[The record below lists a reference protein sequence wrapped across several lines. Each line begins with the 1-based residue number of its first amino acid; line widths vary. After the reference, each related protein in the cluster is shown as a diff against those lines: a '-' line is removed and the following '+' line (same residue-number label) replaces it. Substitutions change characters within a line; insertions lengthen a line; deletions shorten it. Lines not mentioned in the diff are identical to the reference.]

1 MPQRLPD
8 DKNKVSTAGRI
19 AAAPDEVPKPPAGET
34 ELGPGYFLQL
44 LEGIGAS
51 LEQAYDSANPLPR
64 GHQRLIR
71 QLLIKD
77 GQTQTELAT
86 AMHIHKVSVGL
97 YINELVEMGLVE
109 RRRHPKD
116 GRAYCI
122 YLTDYLHKFRPEG
135 ERIFAEIHAHAIKGL
150 PTEEYR
156 MLLQAMEKMYLNLQ
170 ELARKPDMV
179 APLTPPAPDSPPGD
193 TPADAPPVRKK
204 TP

>member
-1 MPQRLPD
+1 MPQNLPA
-8 DKNKVSTAGRI
+8 DKNKVSAAGR
-19 AAAPDEVPKPPAGET
+19 AAAGPDEIPKPPAGET

-44 LEGIGAS
+44 LEGIGTS

-71 QLLIKD
+71 QLLLKD

-97 YINELVEMGLVE
+97 YINDLVEMGLVE

-122 YLTDYLHKFRPEG
+122 HLTEYLHRFRPEG
-135 ERIFAEIHAHAIKGL
+135 ERVFAEIHAHAIKGL

-156 MLLQAMEKMYLNLQ
+156 MLLQAMEKIYLNLQ
-170 ELARKPDMV
+170 GLARAPDKVKPI
-179 APLTPPAPDSPPGD
+179 TSPAPDSRPGD
-193 TPADAPPVRKK
+193 KLAGAPPVRKK